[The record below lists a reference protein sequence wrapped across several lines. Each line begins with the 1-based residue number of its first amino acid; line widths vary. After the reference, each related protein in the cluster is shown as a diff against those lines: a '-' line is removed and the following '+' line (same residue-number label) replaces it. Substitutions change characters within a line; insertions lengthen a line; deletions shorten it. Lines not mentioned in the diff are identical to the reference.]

1 MKLRF
6 KGYDND
12 NIMIIIWYEWPNRI
26 SFWISL
32 SPLLFENIAFG
43 GSFLLAEFQ
52 FFVCFD
58 FLECLGYKQKVEKMT
73 NGRKTISQLLYHRGL
88 SYRSQLGMCQ
98 QPFYLGNVYHFFLST
113 QIIWS
118 RIFFTQSSFCNGMFG
133 QDIKYW
139 EKGMCKFFCSDMFWP
154 SQADSNVLIL
164 NSGQEKFGNSKLWSI
179 VVEWLL
185 LWIKQVLILR
195 KELARSKSGLI
206 KRIEK
211 RGLGPW
217 NPLFYFK

>member
-1 MKLRF
+1 
-6 KGYDND
+6 
-12 NIMIIIWYEWPNRI
+12 
-26 SFWISL
+26 
-32 SPLLFENIAFG
+32 
-43 GSFLLAEFQ
+43 
-52 FFVCFD
+52 
-58 FLECLGYKQKVEKMT
+58 MT

-88 SYRSQLGMCQ
+88 SYRCQVGMCQ

-133 QDIKYW
+133 QNISNIERKECVSFSAVICFNLRKLIQMSW
-139 EKGMCKFFCSDMFWP
+139 FWI
-154 SQADSNVLIL
+154 QDRKNLETV
-164 NSGQEKFGNSKLWSI
+164 KLWSI